1 MSTTVLL
8 TKAEVVN
15 ALKNYPEMIEL
26 LEKAHAELSEGSLK
40 TLPRNAIFLPSRII
54 MAQMPASIPS
64 LGVAGTKIAM
74 FGGAQG
80 QSAILLFNAEN
91 GALKAI
97 VAAEPITV
105 LRTAATSAAATNVLA
120 RKDAEVL
127 CLLGAGN
134 QAVGHAEA
142 ICAIRPIKE
151 IRVWSIDEPSAAAGV
166 EKIAALCPNAK
177 VTAYLD
183 AEAAVRGAD
192 VVCTVTKAREP
203 ILQGEWLKPGAHV
216 NAVGAVS
223 AMGRE
228 LSTSVLTNGKVYVDQ
243 METCMGTAGDLLI
256 PIKEGEYS
264 QDQIVGEL
272 GAAINGTVPGREN
285 DDEITVFESVGLG
298 CQDVVAAYI
307 AVKNAEP
314 VHTIEF

>member
-8 TKAEVVN
+8 TKAEVSN
-15 ALKNYPEMIEL
+15 ALNYPELIPM
-26 LEKAHAELSEGSLK
+26 LEKAHAELSDGSLK

-80 QSAILLFNAEN
+80 QSAILLFDAEV

-105 LRTAATSAAATNVLA
+105 IRTAATSAAATNVLA

-127 CLLGAGN
+127 CLMGAGN
-134 QAVGHAEA
+134 QAVGHAAA

-177 VTAYLD
+177 VTAVLD
-183 AEAAVRGAD
+183 AETAVRGAD
-192 VVCTVTKAREP
+192 IVCTVTKAREP
-203 ILQGEWLKPGAHV
+203 ILQGEWLKRGAHV

-228 LSTSVLTNGKVYVDQ
+228 LSTSVLTASKVYVDQ

-298 CQDVVAAYI
+298 AQDVVAAYL
-307 AVKNAEP
+307 ALKNAEP